1 MKKIIISISILASMS
16 CTNKD
21 YKKELILDE
30 TVGWMQDMRE
40 WMIQDVENGVIPVEY
55 AEYYL
60 LGFDYCEDRLIE
72 LDSINR
78 L

>member
-1 MKKIIISISILASMS
+1 MASVS
-16 CTNKD
+16 CANNVN
-21 YKKELILDE
+21 YEKELILDE
-30 TVGWMQDMRE
+30 TTGWMADMKE

-60 LGFDYCEDRLIE
+60 LGLDYCEDRLIT
-72 LDSINR
+72 LDSLNK